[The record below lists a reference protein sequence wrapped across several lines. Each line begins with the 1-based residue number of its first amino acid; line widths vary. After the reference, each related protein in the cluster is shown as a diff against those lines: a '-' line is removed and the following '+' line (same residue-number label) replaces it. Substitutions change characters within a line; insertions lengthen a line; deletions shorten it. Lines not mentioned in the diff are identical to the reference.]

1 MSTEVEGP
9 ASASSSRFSS
19 SNLRPVVES
28 PRASSSTLRCFTVG
42 ISDPDLKMNTYTNT
56 RIGKMRRNVGEG
68 QRRDTTKRL
77 PAQNRTANCGCSEP
91 RTASFHRRLLF
102 CRHISNMDKL
112 GPTWPAEEIFLFFQ
126 GVTSPLKPQHTVA
139 AVFLRTRR
147 PRSASKIS
155 ARANSHAVFALRLR
169 DWCTLCLADSL
180 HILLNDRI
188 PRMWQELE

>member
-1 MSTEVEGP
+1 MSVKAKAATPPNSHPTAAVRFLLGGSRC
-9 ASASSSRFSS
+9 SAS
-19 SNLRPVVES
+19 
-28 PRASSSTLRCFTVG
+28 
-42 ISDPDLKMNTYTNT
+42 
-56 RIGKMRRNVGEG
+56 
-68 QRRDTTKRL
+68 
-77 PAQNRTANCGCSEP
+77 
-91 RTASFHRRLLF
+91 RTASFHRGLLF

-188 PRMWQELE
+188 SRMWQELERPGAQGARSHACDVPGAKPLRHIVCDSWG